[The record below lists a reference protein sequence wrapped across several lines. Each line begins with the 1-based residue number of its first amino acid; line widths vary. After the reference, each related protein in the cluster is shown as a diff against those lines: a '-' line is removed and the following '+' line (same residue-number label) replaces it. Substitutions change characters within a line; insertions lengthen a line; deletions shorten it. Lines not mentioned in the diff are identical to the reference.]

1 MPASLQPVP
10 PHQLCFQGYAM
21 ARWYCT
27 DRSSIADCMLTY
39 HPSPWC
45 WWWWC
50 QRIHLGFAHCLLGKT
65 PSDKK
70 GTRHCFLNWTT
81 LHFEILC
88 VELFCFRMLSPEI
101 QILRSTYLQ
110 WVPWLAIFAK
120 NTLRSKSLAPIS
132 CQVGLGFGDA
142 ESETW
147 QQAVIHGIPSSIPG
161 VDSVRW
167 CCTKVSLA
175 DFWPK
180 MRP

>member
-101 QILRSTYLQ
+101 QILRSAHLQ

-120 NTLRSKSLAPIS
+120 NTLRSKSLAPKS
-132 CQVGLGFGDA
+132 M
-142 ESETW
+142 
-147 QQAVIHGIPSSIPG
+147 PG
-161 VDSVRW
+161 WSWVRW
-167 CCTKVSLA
+167 CGVGDLTASCDTRDTLEYRRCWFCTLVLHQVKSA
-175 DFWPK
+175 C
-180 MRP
+180 